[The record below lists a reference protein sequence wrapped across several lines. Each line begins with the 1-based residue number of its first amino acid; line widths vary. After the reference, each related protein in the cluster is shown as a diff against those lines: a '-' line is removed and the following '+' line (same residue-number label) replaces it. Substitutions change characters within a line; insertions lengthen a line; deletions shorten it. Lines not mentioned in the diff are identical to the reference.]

1 MNRDSLKHMRLD
13 RRLIGRRGWIAA
25 DELAVELEKLPDVS
39 DKMTTLGEAGDQGEA
54 ERAGPASTVLNPGV
68 SESSSQPN

>member
-1 MNRDSLKHMRLD
+1 MNRESLNQMRLD

-39 DKMTTLGEAGDQGEA
+39 AKKTTLGEADDQQGLA
-54 ERAGPASTVLNPGV
+54 HAGSPSTVLNPGV
-68 SESSSQPN
+68 SESPSQSN